1 MAYWLALCPA
11 KCLKPCCF
19 SQCPLPSLS
28 HSPSLHFH
36 LFSLLSL
43 PLFLPRYESWLSSQP
58 IPLAV
63 IRGFGFQPACIS
75 RPGGSGK
82 NSHLF
87 QSNKEWLVRAIQI
100 CETSKRTSCTQLLW
114 WKTKTKRNIKSKG
127 GGLLVKWKPAP
138 LPGAKKMSS
147 LMVRQPGMDVIFLC
161 LFLISVH
168 SITLFPQLIAL
179 VSLELLT
186 PALCFYIYL
195 HDVLI

>member
-36 LFSLLSL
+36 LFSPLSL

-114 WKTKTKRNIKSKG
+114 WITKTKSQP
-127 GGLLVKWKPAP
+127 LCLAP
-138 LPGAKKMSS
+138 KRWAAWWYGSLAWMSS
-147 LMVRQPGMDVIFLC
+147 FYASFSFLFTLS
-161 LFLISVH
+161 LFSH
-168 SITLFPQLIAL
+168 N
-179 VSLELLT
+179 
-186 PALCFYIYL
+186 
-195 HDVLI
+195 